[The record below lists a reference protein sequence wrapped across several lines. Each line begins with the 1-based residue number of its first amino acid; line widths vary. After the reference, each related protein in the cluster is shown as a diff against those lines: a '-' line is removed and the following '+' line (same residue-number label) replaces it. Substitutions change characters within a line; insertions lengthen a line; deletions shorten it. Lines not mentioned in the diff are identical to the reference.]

1 MFATITILLII
12 IIITP
17 TTRSA
22 PPTYGAANRIE
33 NEQLAVV
40 ERVQVPQQQQQPTE
54 SAMGESASV
63 SIDRPLASSQQ
74 PSTSTANT
82 ASSGV
87 EQFQMPQQQQ
97 QQPAEPTTSASTSDR
112 IDRTLTSQQP
122 TTSTGNIA
130 SNPAGQDM
138 FAMMNQ
144 FLQFIQ
150 NQPKE

>member
-1 MFATITILLII
+1 MFATITMLLII

-33 NEQLAVV
+33 NEQLAGV

-97 QQPAEPTTSASTSDR
+97 QQPAEPTTS
-112 IDRTLTSQQP
+112 
-122 TTSTGNIA
+122 TGNIA

>member
-1 MFATITILLII
+1 MTNSTRSRAS
-12 IIITP
+12 TP

-33 NEQLAVV
+33 NEQLAGV
-40 ERVQVPQQQQQPTE
+40 ERVQVPQQQQQQTE

-63 SIDRPLASSQQ
+63 SIDRPLTSPQQ
-74 PSTSTANT
+74 PTTSTANT

-87 EQFQMPQQQQ
+87 EQVQIQQQL
-97 QQPAEPTTSASTSDR
+97 AEPTTSASTSGR
-112 IDRTLTSQQP
+112 TDRTLTSQQP
-122 TTSTGNIA
+122 TTSTGSIA

-150 NQPKE
+150 NQPKEKEFN